1 MKKFLV
7 GGAVRDK
14 LMGIEPK
21 DRDYVVVGSTPTEM
35 LNAGFKQV
43 GADFPVFLHPVTGEE
58 YALARTERKVGS
70 GYKGFETDFN
80 PNVTLEEDLI
90 RRDLTINSM
99 AMDDEGNLIDP
110 FNGAQDL
117 KDGILRATSEAFKE
131 DPLRVLRIARFAA
144 RYDFEIEESKTFW
157 MCYDIVQTDEFKN
170 LTPERVGVELVKVL
184 ETNHPERFFWKLW
197 EFGALEVF
205 FPELEA
211 LHGQTQPALHHPEGD
226 AFVHTMLVLKEA
238 VKANLNVV
246 ERFAALVHDLG
257 KGLTPK
263 DKLPAHHGHEGAGV
277 PLVDALCDRI
287 VLSNEFRKNGKI
299 AARFH
304 THVHRIF
311 DMKESTIVR
320 LFNDLEADHTQEFAV
335 MLANVSKCDKL
346 GRGEFLMNKPYPERD
361 HFVGLMNAISSV
373 KVRDL
378 FTPEELRK
386 PNVNVIKD
394 RLNRARM
401 KKVKEFSK

>member
-1 MKKFLV
+1 
-7 GGAVRDK
+7 
-14 LMGIEPK
+14 
-21 DRDYVVVGSTPTEM
+21 
-35 LNAGFKQV
+35 
-43 GADFPVFLHPVTGEE
+43 
-58 YALARTERKVGS
+58 
-70 GYKGFETDFN
+70 
-80 PNVTLEEDLI
+80 
-90 RRDLTINSM
+90 
-99 AMDDEGNLIDP
+99 
-110 FNGAQDL
+110 
-117 KDGILRATSEAFKE
+117 
-131 DPLRVLRIARFAA
+131 
-144 RYDFEIEESKTFW
+144 
-157 MCYDIVQTDEFKN
+157 
-170 LTPERVGVELVKVL
+170 
-184 ETNHPERFFWKLW
+184 
-197 EFGALEVF
+197 
-205 FPELEA
+205 
-211 LHGQTQPALHHPEGD
+211 
-226 AFVHTMLVLKEA
+226 MLVLKEA
-238 VKANLNVV
+238 VKANLSVV